1 MVLTPTTQ
9 IPLGYKAPEFNLLNP
24 VINTFQSLHELQSK
38 KATVIVFMCNHC
50 PYVVHILDG
59 LVQLAN
65 NYLLKD
71 ISFIGINSND
81 IISYP
86 DDSPQNMIKLVEEYN
101 IPFPYLFDETQEV
114 AKLYSAA
121 CTPDFSVF
129 NSDMDKNR
137 LLLREADNVSDEI
150 VKQSIFSDTNCQG
163 CRDNAHIES
172 HLEVKTCIESLF
184 NESKTLA
191 QNIAQDVALV
201 AGMNAT

>member
-9 IPLGYKAPEFNLLNP
+9 VPLGYKASEFKLLNP
-24 VINTFQSLHELQSK
+24 VINKFQSLHELQSK

-65 NYLLKD
+65 NYLTQE

-86 DDSPQNMIKLVEEYN
+86 ADSPQNMIKLVKEYN
-101 IPFPYLFDETQEV
+101 IPFPYLFDETQEI

-129 NSDMDKNR
+129 NSDMDCVYRGQFDDSRPGNNKMVTGLDLKLVLDAIIDNR
-137 LLLREADNVSDEI
+137 KI
-150 VKQSIFSDTNCQG
+150 TSIQKPSIG
-163 CRDNAHIES
+163 C
-172 HLEVKTCIESLF
+172 
-184 NESKTLA
+184 
-191 QNIAQDVALV
+191 NIKWK
-201 AGMNAT
+201 